1 MSYVLTLVAD
11 PLRQPLTTAMVDAA
25 YAALATAGARVSEP
39 DWLGPNI
46 ACDLPFVG
54 LAPTTADQAVGLVL
68 GSMPVDRAIQPA
80 LSRRKRVLVADM
92 DSTIINVECIDELA
106 DYVGLKPHI
115 AAITERAMRGELDFA
130 TALRERVKLLAGVP
144 ERAIEE
150 VWRERVTLNAGAREL
165 VQTMRAHGG
174 HAVLV
179 SGGFRQFTRLVRDA
193 VGFDDDRANELI
205 VENGRL
211 AGRVAEPILGAEAK
225 LDALQAICAARGLA
239 PTDAVAVGD
248 GANDAAMVRAAG
260 LGVAYR
266 GKPILKAAARAVID
280 HADLTALLYLQ
291 GYRQTDFRQ

>member
-1 MSYVLTLVAD
+1 
-11 PLRQPLTTAMVDAA
+11 MVDAA
-25 YAALATAGARVSEP
+25 FAALATAGARVSEP
-39 DWLGPNI
+39 DWLGPSA
-46 ACDLPFVG
+46 ACDLGFVG

-80 LSRRKRVLVADM
+80 QSRRKQVLVADM

-106 DYVGLKPHI
+106 DYVGIKPHI

-130 TALRERVKLLAGVP
+130 SALKERVALLAGVP

-150 VWRERVTLNAGAREL
+150 VWRERVRINAGAREL

-174 HAVLV
+174 YAVLV
-179 SGGFRQFTRLVRDA
+179 SGGFRQFTRRVREA

-205 VENGRL
+205 IEGGQL

-225 LDALQAICAARGLA
+225 LTALQELCAARGLA
-239 PTDAVAVGD
+239 PVHAVAVGD
-248 GANDAAMVRAAG
+248 GANDATMVRAAG

-291 GYRQTDFRQ
+291 GYRQAEFRS